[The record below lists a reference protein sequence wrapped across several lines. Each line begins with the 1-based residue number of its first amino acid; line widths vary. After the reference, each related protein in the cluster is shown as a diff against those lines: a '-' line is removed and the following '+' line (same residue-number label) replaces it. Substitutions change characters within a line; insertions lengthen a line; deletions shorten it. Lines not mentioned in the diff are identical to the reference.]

1 MNSLRGGM
9 FTFHEN
15 FIKHPKTKKLIES
28 SKLYLSSKKK
38 PIGYGEN
45 IFTRIDGV
53 YFHNFYKSDILNKN
67 LNNILFNRNI
77 LKNYYKSKKVIFQS
91 KFSQNTFFKILS
103 PKHIKES
110 TIIYN
115 GSIEIIDTPKI
126 YNEKG
131 SLKII
136 TCSVD
141 HPTKRLHY
149 FFELEK
155 QLKKINIDC
164 EITIITSSI
173 NFKQKIF
180 AKMRKFESFQK
191 DSSNIS
197 FKYNLS
203 KDEVFKELLQS
214 HLYVSFSHVDPCPNS
229 IIEAISVGLPVIAPG
244 SGGIPEL
251 CLPDLLYQKKIP
263 FDYIDLFNYEPI
275 NQEEIKLSIEKIIT
289 FLNKKKYFYDRSLN
303 YKSNFTLDKMIDSY
317 VNYMS

>member
-1 MNSLRGGM
+1 MS
-9 FTFHEN
+9 TFYQN
-15 FIKHPKTKKLIES
+15 FIKHPKSRKLIES

-38 PIGYGEN
+38 PIGYGKSV
-45 IFTRIDGV
+45 FTRIDGV
-53 YFHNFYKSDILNKN
+53 YFHNFFRSDKLNKKIN
-67 LNNILFNRNI
+67 YILFNRNI
-77 LKNYYKSKKVIFQS
+77 LKNYYKSKKIIFQS
-91 KFSQNTFFKILS
+91 EFSKKTFFKILN
-103 PKHIKES
+103 PKLIKES

-115 GSIEIIDTPKI
+115 GSKEIADNPEL
-126 YNEKG
+126 YNEKD

-173 NFKQKIF
+173 NYKQKIF
-180 AKMRKFESFQK
+180 AKMQNFKSFQK
-191 DSSNIS
+191 DLSNIF

-203 KDEVFKELLQS
+203 KDEVFEELLKS
-214 HLYVSFSHVDPCPNS
+214 HLYVSFSHIDPCPNS
-229 IIEAISVGLPVIAPG
+229 IIEAISVGLPIIAPS

-251 CLPDLLYQKKIP
+251 SLPELLYEKKIY
-263 FDYIDLFNYEPI
+263 FDYINLFNYEPI
-275 NQEEIKLSIEKIIT
+275 NQEEIALAIEKIVT
-289 FLNKKKYFYDRSLN
+289 FLKKKEYFYNRSLV